1 MEALEKNQVYTAEIT
16 GYSSTGAGV
25 CRVAGRAI
33 FVDFALIGEI
43 WEVLILKV
51 TSTAVFGKGLRLVAP
66 SPERIEPECPHF
78 GKCGG
83 CDLRHMSYREELNL
97 KRSRVNDAV
106 LRIAGLDFPVAEIIP
121 AEECE
126 LDRYRNKVIF
136 NFTTN
141 VEGKA
146 VAGFFRRRSHD
157 LVPVED
163 CLLSPE
169 LSLRA
174 ARALCDFLNH
184 EEFSVYDEKTRKGT
198 VRQLFIRCAV
208 RREGALAVIVSAKGF
223 HGKNEALVEQLR
235 AACPELTGIVL
246 CINKSEG
253 NTVLQGKYHTLWGK
267 DFIEDELCGLTFCIS
282 AESFYQINPPQA
294 EKLYNRARDLLDEN
308 TNTLLDLYC
317 GTGTIALSLAD
328 CVNAVYGAE
337 IIASAVENA
346 RENASRNSIEN
357 ASFICGDAA
366 EAAAMLSARGLTPQA
381 VVVDPPRKGLSP
393 ELITTIRRMEPK
405 QIIYISCDP
414 ATLARDLK
422 ELSKPPY
429 ALKALNALD
438 MFPRTCHVETVV
450 LLSRN
455 NY

>member
-25 CRVAGRAI
+25 CRIAGRAV
-33 FVDFALIGEI
+33 FVDFAIVGEI
-43 WEVLILKV
+43 WEVLVLKV
-51 TSTAVFGKGLRLVAP
+51 TSAAVFGKGLRLVEP
-66 SPERIEPECPHF
+66 SPERIESECPHF

-83 CDLRHMSYREELNL
+83 CDLRHMSYREELEL
-97 KRSRVNDAV
+97 KRSRVNEAV
-106 LRIAGLDFPVAEIIP
+106 SRIAGLDFPVTEIIP
-121 AEECE
+121 AEEHE

-141 VEGKA
+141 AEGKA

-174 ARALCDFLNH
+174 ARALCDFLND
-184 EEFSVYDEKTRKGT
+184 EKIPPYDEKMRKGS
-198 VRQLFIRCAV
+198 VRQLFIRRAV
-208 RREGALAVIVSAKGF
+208 RRDGALAVIVSAKGF
-223 HGKNEALVEQLR
+223 HGNNEAIVEQLR

-253 NTVLQGKYHTLWGK
+253 NTVLQGKYHTLWGT
-267 DFIEDELCGLTFCIS
+267 DFIEDELCGLTFRIS

-294 EKLYNRARDLLDEN
+294 EKLYNRARSLLEEN
-308 TNTLLDLYC
+308 TDTLLDLYC

-328 CVNAVYGAE
+328 SVKAVYGAE
-337 IIASAVENA
+337 IVSPAVENA
-346 RENASRNSIEN
+346 RENASRNSIKN

-366 EAAAMLSARGLTPQA
+366 EAAATLSAQGLSPQA

-393 ELITTIRRMEPK
+393 ELIATIRRMEPR

-422 ELSKPPY
+422 ELAKPPY
-429 ALKALNALD
+429 TLKTLAALD
-438 MFPRTCHVETVV
+438 MFPRTCHVESIV
-450 LLSRN
+450 LMSRN
-455 NY
+455 N